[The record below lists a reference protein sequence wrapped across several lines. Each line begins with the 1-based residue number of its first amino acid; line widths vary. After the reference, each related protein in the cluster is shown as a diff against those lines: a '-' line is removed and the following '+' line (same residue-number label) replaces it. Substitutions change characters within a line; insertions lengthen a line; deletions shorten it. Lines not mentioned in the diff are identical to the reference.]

1 MSDSATSANDAAL
14 SIALFHYSMKH
25 KRDYKSLTVMGL
37 SGANHGESISAKSC
51 SDAIFS
57 KGLPTFDW
65 PIAPLPEMKY
75 PYAQNSIVNAQEED
89 RCI

>member
-1 MSDSATSANDAAL
+1 
-14 SIALFHYSMKH
+14 
-25 KRDYKSLTVMGL
+25 MGL

-89 RCI
+89 RCIQEAAKMIQN